1 MHMRTEDILNTQQ
14 ILIRLMCLLE
24 MPAATIC
31 AAVFLD
37 FVVPLPAC
45 QRVTFESER
54 SKKCLARLLEDLG
67 TVVVKGTYPRL
78 AVVIGRICASTP
90 M

>member
-1 MHMRTEDILNTQQ
+1 
-14 ILIRLMCLLE
+14 MCPLE
-24 MPAATIC
+24 MPAATMC
-31 AAVFLD
+31 AAVYLG
-37 FVVPLPAC
+37 FVVLLPAYL
-45 QRVTFESER
+45 RVMFENER

-67 TVVVKGTYPRL
+67 TVVVKGTYLRL